1 MTIHQYDQ
9 GSTKQDPTL
18 AAACSQKAAL
28 EAPMLEVRE
37 SPIPP
42 ARAAG
47 NLDAPGPEPDLRAT
61 VRATEGAN
69 AAPAPQGTTQEGV
82 PTTVPP
88 GLASAPDAGARVGLG
103 ATLPPGSPRPAPVR
117 SNRYALLAIC
127 AALSACIGAIGGSA
141 AIASLEHVFSW
152 SASNRAEPP
161 DELRPIKDAVGQLR
175 AHMKAVGDN
184 VAALRANF
192 ISSTSAANAQLVK
205 ISEQVDKVERAQADR
220 RTTSA
225 VPDITSTLAADKAGV
240 PAKPAVVEGWVVRR
254 VFDGA
259 ALVESRHGVL
269 EVEPGDNL
277 PGIGRIQEIK
287 RQDGRWVVVTAKGLI
302 MPVR

>member
-1 MTIHQYDQ
+1 MTIHQDDQ

-28 EAPMLEVRE
+28 EAAKLGARE
-37 SPIPP
+37 SPNPP
-42 ARAAG
+42 DPAG
-47 NLDAPGPEPDLRAT
+47 NLDAPGPEPDLRASL
-61 VRATEGAN
+61 RATEGAT
-69 AAPAPQGTTQEGV
+69 AARAPEAPPQEGV
-82 PTTVPP
+82 PTTLPP
-88 GLASAPDAGARVGLG
+88 AGASAPDAAAHVDLG
-103 ATLPPGSPRPAPVR
+103 TTLPPGSPRPLPVR
-117 SNRYALLAIC
+117 PNRYALLAIC

-141 AIASLEHVFSW
+141 AIASLEHIFS
-152 SASNRAEPP
+152 SPAPNRAEPP

-205 ISEQVDKVERAQADR
+205 IAEQVDKVERAQADR

-225 VPDITSTLAADKAGV
+225 VPDVTSSLATDKAGV
-240 PAKPAVVEGWVVRR
+240 AAKPAVVEGWVVRR

-259 ALVESRHGVL
+259 ALVESRHGVI

-277 PGIGRIQEIK
+277 PGIGQSK
-287 RQDGRWVVVTAKGLI
+287 KLS
-302 MPVR
+302 VRMVGGWWSQRRA